1 MSLWLLC
8 GCCYNFTRFDEGL
21 LASNIWSENNM
32 FNRKLFLKFELI
44 KYVVFISVIKFVA
57 IAFDLGALMQFFNLL

>member
-1 MSLWLLC
+1 
-8 GCCYNFTRFDEGL
+8 
-21 LASNIWSENNM
+21 M

-44 KYVVFISVIKFVA
+44 KYVVFISFIKFVA